1 MQVYKAKWNGTV
13 VAVKVLNDNSE
24 SQRAQFVKEA
34 NMLQALRYPNVVSYM
49 GCAISDDNEV
59 HPPKWHGQS
68 ILHGDSGIM
77 RYGKLPHMHQWPS
90 SAQSKTHGMASMLH
104 CAAGDI
110 FEGLCFV
117 RLC

>member
-59 HPPKWHGQS
+59 HPPK
-68 ILHGDSGIM
+68 
-77 RYGKLPHMHQWPS
+77 
-90 SAQSKTHGMASMLH
+90 
-104 CAAGDI
+104 
-110 FEGLCFV
+110 
-117 RLC
+117 